1 MKSCW
6 GLRKC
11 RPYRAPEG
19 RFFLRNLLEYML
31 EKVKQSNLYTAKEN
45 TMALIQTIDP
55 EKAEGQAKEIY
66 DFMQQNAGV
75 IPAPLQLASASP
87 RMMDSVWQSIQYY
100 SQHPTLG
107 FGLLS
112 SIRYLVA
119 QQYEYVFCTGFN
131 RNLLKMQGLSDEDI
145 EKMENDPLN
154 APLDDKDRAMVA
166 FVMKAVKTP
175 DAVDQQDMDDLHEQG
190 WADSDIMDALAHGTN
205 MIASSILMKTFK
217 MDQAC

>member
-1 MKSCW
+1 
-6 GLRKC
+6 
-11 RPYRAPEG
+11 
-19 RFFLRNLLEYML
+19 
-31 EKVKQSNLYTAKEN
+31 
-45 TMALIQTIDP
+45 MALIQTVEPD
-55 EKAEGQAKEIY
+55 KAEGQVKEIY
-66 DFMQQNAGV
+66 DFMQKNAGV

-87 RMMDSVWQSIQYY
+87 NMLDSVWQSIQYY
-100 SQHPTLG
+100 SRHPSLG

-119 QQYEYVFCTGFN
+119 QQYDYAFCTGFN
-131 RNLLKMQGLSDEDI
+131 KNMLKMQGLSDEDI
-145 EKMENDPLN
+145 EKMENDPLQ

-175 DAVDQQDMDDLHEQG
+175 DAVEKQDVDQLHEQG
-190 WADSDIMDALAHGTN
+190 WTDSDILDALAHGTN